1 MSETDTGRRRY
12 RSGLRARQAR
22 QTRQVVVEAAAD
34 LFVRHGYAATTL
46 DAVADAAGVSRKT
59 VFNAVGG
66 KAALLHLAWDRS
78 LTGDDEPVPMAQ
90 RPAVRQILAST
101 DPAESVR
108 LWVAMVVGVQVRAAP
123 IGRVLAAAAD
133 VDPDAA
139 ALLAMAEEQR
149 YQGAREFAEH
159 LVQTGGLRPGL
170 TPEHAADVCWAHND
184 GAAYR
189 RLVLDRGWT
198 PAAFEQWLLRV
209 VTTSLLPD

>member
-12 RSGLRARQAR
+12 RSELRARQAR
-22 QTRQVVVEAAAD
+22 ETRQVVVEAAAA

-46 DAVADAAGVSRKT
+46 AAVAAAAGVSRKT

-66 KAALLHLAWDRS
+66 KSALLHLAWDRS

-90 RPAVRQILAST
+90 RAAVRQILAST

-108 LWVAMVVGVQVRAAP
+108 LWVAMVVDVQVRSAP

-139 ALLAMAEEQR
+139 ALLAMADAER
-149 YQGAREFAEH
+149 LQGAREFVEH
-159 LVQTGGLRPGL
+159 LQRVGGLRAGV
-170 TPEHAADVCWAHND
+170 TPEAAADVCWAHND
-184 GAAYR
+184 GSAYR
-189 RLVLDRGWT
+189 RLVLERGW
-198 PAAFEQWLLRV
+198 PAAVFEQWLVRV
-209 VTTSLLPD
+209 ITTSVLPD